1 MPLSPLENDHYYK
14 EVSAMNRKFSFR
26 IISLILLLALLGTG
40 ASAATL
46 PSLLKYAKN
55 QGFTVNVKRSTIT
68 KPTLDYAEFSKK
80 KDTLTWTDGRKKSF
94 VISATATSEKA
105 NLLDLYMYMLSK
117 YSKWKACSF
126 KIDKVIIY
134 GYNVKKAKNNYKT
147 IALFRKAVK
156 KHVKAEPEPKGNQ
169 YVLNTSTMKFHY
181 PSCKDVPRIKAENR
195 RDVTTTRDEL
205 ISEGYSPCGHCK
217 P

>member
-1 MPLSPLENDHYYK
+1 
-14 EVSAMNRKFSFR
+14 MNRQFSFR
-26 IISLILLLALLGTG
+26 IISLILLLALLSTG

-46 PSLLKYAKN
+46 PSLLKYAKG
-55 QGFTVNVKRSTIT
+55 QGFTVKVKTSIVT

-80 KDTLTWTDGRKKSF
+80 KDPLTWTDGRKKSF

-126 KIDKVIIY
+126 KIDKVIVY
-134 GYNVKKAKNNYKT
+134 GYNVKKAKTVYKT
-147 IALFRKAVK
+147 LAPFRKTVK
-156 KHVKAEPEPKGNQ
+156 KHVVEFKGSHT
-169 YVLNTSTMKFHY
+169 YVLNTSTKKFHY
-181 PSCKDVPRIKAENR
+181 PNCNDVGKMNPENKEV
-195 RDVTTTRDEL
+195 VTAGRNE
-205 ISEGYSPCGHCK
+205 IIRAGYSPCGHCN

>member
-1 MPLSPLENDHYYK
+1 
-14 EVSAMNRKFSFR
+14 MNRKFSFR

-55 QGFTVNVKRSTIT
+55 QGFTVKVKTSTVT

-80 KDTLTWTDGRKKSF
+80 KDTLTWTDGRKKSY
-94 VISATATSEKA
+94 VISATPTSEKA
-105 NLLDLYMYMLSK
+105 RLLDLYMYMLSK

-126 KIDKVIIY
+126 KIDKVVVY
-134 GYNVKKAKNNYKT
+134 GYNVKKAKTVYKT
-147 IALFRKAVK
+147 LAPFRKAVK
-156 KHVKAEPEPKGNQ
+156 KHVVEFKGSHT
-169 YVLNTSTMKFHY
+169 YVLNTSTKKFHY
-181 PSCKDVPRIKAENR
+181 PSCNDVGKMNPENKEV
-195 RDVTTTRDEL
+195 VTADRNE
-205 ISEGYSPCGHCK
+205 IIRAGYSPCGHCN